1 MLIKYINV
9 LYSFIIH
16 FFLNSNTVWYLFVL
30 SVLFTLAPRWAQMSD
45 GRFLFLTSNN
55 TRVLTTLVFTS
66 SHAREINKIIPP
78 RRRSDNIRPYRYI
91 VRREENFFYFLRW
104 LMYGGMGK
112 GGGGGPDWF
121 LTTSHRIYTSTI
133 HVTARNKL
141 IHQRWYFKVN
151 QPPDTACLSFCVQ
164 CTRI

>member
-16 FFLNSNTVWYLFVL
+16 FFLNSNTVWYLFVP
-30 SVLFTLAPRWAQMSD
+30 SVLFTLTPRWAQMSD

-112 GGGGGPDWF
+112 GGGGGEGWGGGVQTDSS
-121 LTTSHRIYTSTI
+121 LQVTGYI
-133 HVTARNKL
+133 HLQYMSLRGTN
-141 IHQRWYFKVN
+141 
-151 QPPDTACLSFCVQ
+151 
-164 CTRI
+164 

>member
-1 MLIKYINV
+1 MFMALYIPGTCRFCLYLPKISAVADHTIWKKIYSKMLIKYINV

-16 FFLNSNTVWYLFVL
+16 FFLNSNTVWYLFVP
-30 SVLFTLAPRWAQMSD
+30 SVLFTLTPRWAQMSD

-91 VRREENFFYFLRW
+91 VRREEKQFYFLRW
-104 LMYGGMGK
+104 LMYGG
-112 GGGGGPDWF
+112 GGGSGLIP
-121 LTTSHRIYTSTI
+121 H
-133 HVTARNKL
+133 NKSQD
-141 IHQRWYFKVN
+141 I
-151 QPPDTACLSFCVQ
+151 
-164 CTRI
+164 

>member
-1 MLIKYINV
+1 
-9 LYSFIIH
+9 
-16 FFLNSNTVWYLFVL
+16 
-30 SVLFTLAPRWAQMSD
+30 MSD

-91 VRREENFFYFLRW
+91 VRREEKFFYFLRW

-112 GGGGGPDWF
+112 GGGGGEGWGGGSRLIPHYKSQD
-121 LTTSHRIYTSTI
+121 IYIYNTCHCAEQTNSSAM
-133 HVTARNKL
+133 VL
-141 IHQRWYFKVN
+141 
-151 QPPDTACLSFCVQ
+151 
-164 CTRI
+164 